1 MQIRQWRVVA
11 TACVLSALTV
21 SLTAAGARFWQVS
34 TQADFLKG
42 DVQNLSVDQYGRLT
56 LGPALTAVGE
66 STTPFLWTLVP
77 AADGGVYAGSG
88 NDGQV
93 FHFAPDGTRTV
104 FFDAAELEVHA
115 LAPAPGGGLFIG
127 TSPAGKI
134 YRVDAKGQSTVY
146 FDPEDKYIW
155 SLAVDAG
162 GVLYAA
168 TGEKGLIYKITAEG
182 KGDVFYRTKATHAIT
197 LLFDKNGDLLA
208 GTESPGKVFRIK
220 KDGTGFVLLD
230 PGIDEISAL
239 RLDAAGTIYAAA
251 LAGRSAGINRPNP
264 VDRDTSDTTT
274 SAVPSVSTEITSVT
288 IVDVSPVGAG
298 GSAPSREDRRGSTRG
313 AVYRILPDGAS
324 DVVWESGDDVP
335 YDLLPEAPGSLLVA
349 TGAKGK
355 LYRLTGDPIRVA
367 LVASADAQQVTSLLN
382 DPKGNIWVASANP
395 GKLFRL
401 SGSQATRG
409 TFTSE
414 VRDAETVAT
423 WGALS
428 WRAANPPSTS
438 VKLYT
443 RSGNTAVPDDT
454 WSPWSAPY
462 ARADGES
469 ITSPKARYLQW
480 KVDLTGTGTVSPI
493 VTSVTAAYLQRNL
506 RPQVTSITIHPP
518 GAVFQKPFSTGEAE
532 IAGFDA
538 SPSDRKPPAAAG
550 SSATAGVTA
559 TPPLGRRGYQK
570 GLQTI
575 IWKADDDNDDEL
587 AYDVLYRREGE
598 ITWKPLKRGVT
609 DPIFVWDTTSVPN
622 GTYVVKIVAS
632 DAPGNPPGSAL
643 SGERESRAFDIDNTP
658 PSITVTGARRDG
670 NRTVLAFDVRDD
682 NSAVLKVEYSLDG
695 DKWQTVYP
703 KDGIADSRVEQF
715 ELTLP
720 DGPGSMGVVLRA
732 ADALNNVASTRGVAA
747 QGGR

>member
-11 TACVLSALTV
+11 TACVLTALTV
-21 SLTAAGARFWQVS
+21 SITAAGARFWQVS

-115 LAPAPGGGLFIG
+115 LAPAPGGGLFVG

-146 FDPEDKYIW
+146 LDPEDKYIW
-155 SLAVDAG
+155 SLAVDAA

-239 RLDAAGTIYAAA
+239 RLDAAGTVYASALTGRAA
-251 LAGRSAGINRPNP
+251 GSSRPSP
-264 VDRDTSDTTT
+264 ADRDTSDTST

-288 IVDVSPVGAG
+288 IVDVSPIGT
-298 GSAPSREDRRGSTRG
+298 GSSTPSREDRRGSTRG
-313 AVYRILPDGAS
+313 AVYRILPDGVS
-324 DVVWESGDDVP
+324 DVVWESSDDVP
-335 YDLLPEAPGSLLVA
+335 YDLLPEANGSLVVA

-355 LYRLTGDPIRVA
+355 LYRLTGDPVRVA
-367 LVASADAQQVTSLLN
+367 LIASADAQQVTSLLN
-382 DPKGNIWVASANP
+382 DVKGNVWLASANP

-428 WRAANPPSTS
+428 WRAANPPVYSGQA
-438 VKLYT
+438 VHPLGQH
-443 RSGNTAVPDDT
+443 RSARRHMEPVVRTVFARR
-454 WSPWSAPY
+454 W
-462 ARADGES
+462 RADYES
-469 ITSPKARYLQW
+469 QSPLPAVEGRS
-480 KVDLTGTGTVSPI
+480 DGHRHG
-493 VTSVTAAYLQRNL
+493 VTDRDVRHCSLSAAQ
-506 RPQVTSITIHPP
+506 
-518 GAVFQKPFSTGEAE
+518 
-532 IAGFDA
+532 
-538 SPSDRKPPAAAG
+538 PAAAG
-550 SSATAGVTA
+550 DLNHDPSSRRRVPEALLDRRSGDRRLRRVTVRSQA
-559 TPPLGRRGYQK
+559 IRGRIVGDPGCNRNADDREARVSEGAADDHLEGRRRQ
-570 GLQTI
+570 
-575 IWKADDDNDDEL
+575 
-587 AYDVLYRREGE
+587 RR
-598 ITWKPLKRGVT
+598 
-609 DPIFVWDTTSVPN
+609 
-622 GTYVVKIVAS
+622 
-632 DAPGNPPGSAL
+632 
-643 SGERESRAFDIDNTP
+643 
-658 PSITVTGARRDG
+658 
-670 NRTVLAFDVRDD
+670 
-682 NSAVLKVEYSLDG
+682 
-695 DKWQTVYP
+695 
-703 KDGIADSRVEQF
+703 
-715 ELTLP
+715 
-720 DGPGSMGVVLRA
+720 
-732 ADALNNVASTRGVAA
+732 
-747 QGGR
+747 